1 MTFTN
6 KEGILICVPF
16 KTRSQTLLISQV
28 LLRIL
33 LYLSSR
39 GTSVGGHRS
48 EEKQASTFWHMG
60 TGLRQVPILPDL
72 FR

>member
-6 KEGILICVPF
+6 KEDILICVPF
-16 KTRSQTLLISQV
+16 KTRSQILSIRQV
-28 LLRIL
+28 LQRICP
-33 LYLSSR
+33 YLSSR

-48 EEKQASTFWHMG
+48 EEKQESTFWHMG
-60 TGLRQVPILPDL
+60 TRVRRVPIRPDL